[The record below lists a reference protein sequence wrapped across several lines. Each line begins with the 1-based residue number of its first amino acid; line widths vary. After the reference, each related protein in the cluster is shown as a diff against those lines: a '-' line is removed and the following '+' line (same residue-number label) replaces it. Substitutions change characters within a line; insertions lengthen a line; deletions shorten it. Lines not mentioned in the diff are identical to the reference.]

1 MIKHLFG
8 ILLTGVFLFSSTSFA
23 EPTYSSASGY
33 IPRDADMRHF
43 LLNLEISGIDPKDIE
58 NNSIPSTLYK
68 RLAIKITKYPDSGSY
83 ERIKYAEE
91 PTSDLGFF
99 EGYSAAI
106 YNTPTQETSETGK
119 ISLSFILKISDSNTT
134 TDTKSLSSIYNAP
147 ENDKKVAVELKWKD
161 NENQTQSKT
170 IDIVL
175 KNEVANAAPSLNTP
189 TPAHLGATV
198 TWPVDETIEYSAGEA
213 QAPAGTVIYFVDG
226 GLVEDAEVSYE
237 LPATNY
243 NTDIAAETPA
253 SCTLR
258 IDGTSC
264 SLCDTANIYLDY
276 EAIHAET
283 WADTIPRGADSSQAT
298 SFDLEKGHRYAVFGT
313 YLPDGLQRSQCFV
326 VVPTENMSLSEL
338 YGADEAKN
346 EYPGC
351 FIATAAYGTPFHKNL
366 KTLRWFRNTY
376 LLTNPVGKAFVRS
389 YYRWSPSVAQFI
401 GKSPILKAV
410 TRGALWVPVL
420 FITSLQQFP
429 SLTAWTAA
437 ILGGIMMFW
446 FINRFYRRTRP

>member
-1 MIKHLFG
+1 
-8 ILLTGVFLFSSTSFA
+8 
-23 EPTYSSASGY
+23 
-33 IPRDADMRHF
+33 
-43 LLNLEISGIDPKDIE
+43 
-58 NNSIPSTLYK
+58 
-68 RLAIKITKYPDSGSY
+68 
-83 ERIKYAEE
+83 
-91 PTSDLGFF
+91 
-99 EGYSAAI
+99 
-106 YNTPTQETSETGK
+106 
-119 ISLSFILKISDSNTT
+119 LKISDSNS
-134 TDTKSLSSIYNAP
+134 TDSEDSLTSLHDKNES
-147 ENDKKVAVELKWKD
+147 DKKVQVELKWKD
-161 NENQTQSKT
+161 NGNQTQSKT
-170 IDIVL
+170 VDVTS
-175 KNEVANAAPSLNTP
+175 KTEVANAAPSLNTP
-189 TPAHLGATV
+189 SPAHLGATV
-198 TWPVDETIEYSAGEA
+198 TWPVDETIEYSAGDA
-213 QAPAGTVIYFVDG
+213 QAPAGTVVYFVDG
-226 GLVEDAEVSYE
+226 GLVEDAEISYE

-243 NTDIAAETPA
+243 NTNLADETPT

-264 SLCDTANIYLDY
+264 SLCDTANIYLDH
-276 EAIHAET
+276 ESIDAEK
-283 WADTIPRGADSSQAT
+283 WAEVQTKPADSSQAT

-420 FITSLQQFP
+420 FISSLQQFP
-429 SLTAWTAA
+429 SLTTWTAA
-437 ILGGIMMFW
+437 ILGVIMMFW
-446 FINRFYRRTRP
+446 FMNRFYRRTRP